1 MNQRAPSNI
10 VPDPRRRLGQQG
22 EAFVASTLTRAGYT
36 VLDRNWR
43 LTGVGELDIV
53 ARQGDEIVFVEV
65 RTRRG
70 PVSTAIALALE
81 SIGPRKQARLA
92 QLAEAYLA
100 AHDLN
105 DMAWRVDVAAVGCT
119 SGTFAL
125 EIIQHALN
133 W

>member
-1 MNQRAPSNI
+1 M
-10 VPDPRRRLGQQG
+10 GQQG